1 MSLLLGKIFVS
12 VFVVLGL
19 SWIAEHVNP
28 RIAGIL
34 SGMPLGAVL
43 ILFFVGIELGPQFAA
58 ESALYAIP
66 SLVGTISFA
75 IGYYWGS
82 LANNRY
88 SPLVSTVTGVIC
100 FFVVASALSLI
111 EFSLITGA
119 GLSLITLAAV
129 GYFFHSHDTNK
140 IENKI
145 RMTFPRMIFR
155 SGMAAGFVV
164 AITTFA
170 DTVGSQWSGLLIG
183 FPMVFLPLLLIIHIT
198 YSGDQIRTIIRSFP
212 LGLVS
217 LIGFLM
223 VASQTIPIVGVNI
236 AILISLGAAFTY
248 LTLLSVV
255 LRRLKPAPV
264 KPSI

>member
-1 MSLLLGKIFVS
+1 MTLLLGKIFVS

-19 SWIAEHVNP
+19 SWVAEHVNP

-75 IGYYWGS
+75 IGYYWGTLS
-82 LANNRY
+82 NNRY
-88 SPLVSTVTGVIC
+88 SPLISTVTGVTC
-100 FFVVASALSLI
+100 FFVVASALSMV
-111 EFSLITGA
+111 EFNLITGA
-119 GLSLITLAAV
+119 CLSLITLGAV
-129 GYFFHSHDTNK
+129 GYVFHSHDTNK
-140 IENKI
+140 IQNKI
-145 RMTFPRMIFR
+145 RMTFPRMLFR

-164 AITTFA
+164 AITTLA
-170 DTVGSQWSGLLIG
+170 DAIGSQWSGLLIG
-183 FPMVFLPLLLIIHIT
+183 FPMVFLPFLLIIHIT
-198 YSGDQIRTIIRSFP
+198 YSGAQVRTIIRSFP

-223 VASQTIPIVGVNI
+223 VAAETIPIFGVNMS
-236 AILISLGAAFTY
+236 ILISLCAAFTY
-248 LTLLSVV
+248 LTALSVV

-264 KPSI
+264 ES

>member
-1 MSLLLGKIFVS
+1 MTLLLAKIFVS

-82 LANNRY
+82 LSNNRY
-88 SPLVSTVTGVIC
+88 SPLVSTVVGVTC
-100 FFVVASALSLI
+100 FFVVASILSTIEFNLVFGACLSLV
-111 EFSLITGA
+111 
-119 GLSLITLAAV
+119 TLGTV
-129 GYFFHSHDTNK
+129 GVAFHNHDTNK
-140 IENKI
+140 IQEKI
-145 RMTFPRMIFR
+145 RMTFPRMLFR

-164 AITTFA
+164 AITMLA
-170 DTVGSQWSGLLIG
+170 DAIGSQWSGLLIG
-183 FPMVFLPLLLIIHIT
+183 FPMVFLPFLLIIHIT
-198 YSGDQIRTIIRSFP
+198 YSGDQVRTIIRGFP

-217 LIGFLM
+217 LIGFLI
-223 VASQTIPIVGVNI
+223 VATQTIPIYGVNA
-236 AILISLGAAFTY
+236 AILISLCAAFIY
-248 LTLLSVV
+248 LTALSVV

-264 KPSI
+264 KS